1 MGSGT
6 LCLFHSGS
14 KYHRD
19 LTQNSPILSTE
30 TEPSWVLGWLDARA
44 GSGSAQEAA
53 WPGDPGHNGKVRVMI
68 LPLVQQEACEYLLP
82 VLKNNNQS
90 QGEGNQ
96 IWRAPIFAPAKNI
109 LSRRWCH
116 GGITAVGSWFFLKIY
131 FLMNS
136 GKLFSADMNRMYIS
150 QLM

>member
-1 MGSGT
+1 MARRPKAQWQSQ
-6 LCLFHSGS
+6 SDDS
-14 KYHRD
+14 
-19 LTQNSPILSTE
+19 SPGQHE
-30 TEPSWVLGWLDARA
+30 DAR
-44 GSGSAQEAA
+44 
-53 WPGDPGHNGKVRVMI
+53 
-68 LPLVQQEACEYLLP
+68 EYLLP

-90 QGEGNQ
+90 QGERNQ
-96 IWRAPIFAPAKNI
+96 IQGAPIFAPAKNI